1 MTQILFIHGGDS
13 YSSYEMYIDSLK
25 AQPLNYE
32 RLKYH
37 KNYRAWIA
45 EQLSGDD
52 ILTPQ
57 FPNSSNAQFD
67 EWSIY
72 FEKIIPLLGNGT
84 TLIGH
89 SLGAMFL
96 ARYLHENTLPFTAS
110 KVILIA
116 GRHGKDD
123 PEKHAGSFVVES
135 AAGLERSCQEVHLFH
150 SEDDPV
156 VAYASLELFKQD
168 LPSATVHSFKDQ
180 KHFNNPTFPDL
191 LKLLQQ
197 K

>member
-13 YSSYEMYIDSLK
+13 YKSYELYLADLTAQTID
-25 AQPLNYE
+25 YE

-45 EQLSGDD
+45 EQLPSDD
-52 ILTPQ
+52 ILVPN
-57 FPNSSNAQFD
+57 FPNGHNAQFN

-72 FEKIIPLLGNGT
+72 FEKIVPLLHDGA
-84 TLIGH
+84 IIVGH

-96 ARYLHENTLPFTAS
+96 GKYLHENTLPFTAS
-110 KVILIA
+110 KIILMA

-123 PEKHAGSFVVES
+123 PEGHAGSFVVES
-135 AAGLERSCQEVHLFH
+135 AAGLERSANEVHLFH
-150 SEDDPV
+150 STDDPV
-156 VAYASLELFKQD
+156 VDYVSLELFKHD
-168 LPSATVHSFKDQ
+168 IPDAHVHMFEDK
-180 KHFNNPTFPDL
+180 KHFNQPTFPEL
-191 LKLLQQ
+191 LELLQQ

>member
-13 YSSYEMYIDSLK
+13 YSSYKTYLDNLK
-25 AQPLNYE
+25 QQTLHYE

-45 EQLSGDD
+45 EQMPNDD
-52 ILTPQ
+52 ILI
-57 FPNSSNAQFD
+57 PNLPNGYNAQFD
-67 EWSIY
+67 EWVIY
-72 FEKIIPLLGNGT
+72 FEKIIPFLDNGAV
-84 TLIGH
+84 LVGH

-96 ARYLHENTLPFTAS
+96 AKYLHKNTLPFMAS
-110 KVILIA
+110 KIILMA

-123 PEKHAGSFVVES
+123 SDSHSGSFVAES
-135 AAGLERSCQEVHLFH
+135 ATGLERSCQEVHLFH

-156 VAYASLELFKQD
+156 VPYISLELFKQD

-191 LKLLQQ
+191 LTLLQQ

>member
-13 YSSYEMYIDSLK
+13 FSDYESYLDNLKSQSLD
-25 AQPLNYE
+25 YE

-37 KNYRAWIA
+37 RHYRTWIA
-45 EQLSGDD
+45 EQLPDD
-52 ILTPQ
+52 DVLVPN
-57 FPNSSNAQFD
+57 FPNGYNAQFA
-67 EWSIY
+67 EWVIY
-72 FEKIIPLLGNGT
+72 FEKIVPLLNDGAV
-84 TLIGH
+84 LVGH

-96 ARYLHENTLPFTAS
+96 AKYLHDNILPFTAS
-110 KVILIA
+110 KIILIA

-123 PEKHAGSFVVES
+123 RDDHSGSFVAKS
-135 AAGLERSCQEVHLFH
+135 ATGLERSCQEVHLFH

-156 VAYASLELFKQD
+156 VPYVSLGLFKQD
-168 LPSATVHSFKDQ
+168 MPSAIIHSFKDQ

-191 LKLLQQ
+191 LELLKQ